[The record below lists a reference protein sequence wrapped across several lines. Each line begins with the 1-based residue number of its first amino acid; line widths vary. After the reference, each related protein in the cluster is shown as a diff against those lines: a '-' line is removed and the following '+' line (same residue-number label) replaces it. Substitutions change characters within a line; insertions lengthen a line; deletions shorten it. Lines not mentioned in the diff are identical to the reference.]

1 MSNKVLFKVQPRT
14 ASGKGAA
21 RKTRRDGFVPAVIY
35 GNKASPELV
44 SLNPREL
51 ARQMQAKGFRTRQ
64 FELEI
69 EGSGKKELAMC
80 QAVQYD
86 KVSDRPIHV
95 DFMRIDLNK
104 EISVEI
110 PFKFINEDKS
120 VGVKKGG
127 VLNIVE
133 RDAAIVCKP
142 ADIVDEIVVDVENLD
157 VAESIH
163 SDAIALPQGLRFESH
178 EVFTIATIASA
189 VEEVVEEAA
198 PATAADVPS
207 EGELK
212 KEEKGEVGDKKDAK
226 PEEKKDAKK

>member
-1 MSNKVLFKVQPRT
+1 MSNKVSLTVRPRA

-21 RKTRRDGFVPAVIY
+21 RKTRRDGLVPAVVY
-35 GNKASPELV
+35 GNKISPELV
-44 SLNPREL
+44 ALDPKEL

-69 EGSGKKELAMC
+69 EGSGRKELAMC

-86 KVSDRPIHV
+86 KVTDRPIHV
-95 DFMRIDLNK
+95 DFLRIDLNK

-110 PFKFINEDKS
+110 PFKFINDATS
-120 VGVKKGG
+120 VGVRKGG
-127 VLNIVE
+127 VLNVVE
-133 RDAAIVCKP
+133 RAAAVVCKP
-142 ADIVDEIVVDVENLD
+142 ADIVDEIVIDVAGLD

-163 SDAIALPQGLRFESH
+163 SDEIKLPKGLRFESR

-198 PATAADVPS
+198 HASADVPG
-207 EGELK
+207 EGEP
-212 KEEKGEVGDKKDAK
+212 KKDGKAAEDGK
-226 PEEKKDAKK
+226 KSEEKKDAKK

>member
-1 MSNKVLFKVQPRT
+1 MSNKVAFKVQPRT

-21 RKTRRDGFVPAVIY
+21 RKTRREGFVPAVVY
-35 GNKASPELV
+35 GNKSSPELIA
-44 SLNPREL
+44 LDPKEL
-51 ARQMQAKGFRTRQ
+51 AKQMQTKGFRTRQ

-86 KVSDRPIHV
+86 KVTDRPIHV
-95 DFMRIDLNK
+95 DFLRIDLNK
-104 EISVEI
+104 EIAIEI
-110 PFKFINEDKS
+110 PFKFINDATS

-133 RDAAIVCKP
+133 RTAAVICKP
-142 ADIVDEIVVDVENLD
+142 ADIVDEIEVDVANLD

-163 SDAIALPQGLRFESH
+163 SDGIALPKGMRFESR

-198 PATAADVPS
+198 PASAEVPS

-212 KEEKGEVGDKKDAK
+212 KEEKSASDGDKKPEDKKDAK
-226 PEEKKDAKK
+226 K